1 MNTQCPP
8 LPVKAYAS
16 LIKFGSYLQSPALL
30 HIRLAWGWELYTAG
44 SAHLHNVAATAANF
58 KDWGVPF
65 PTLSVYVAGTTEAV
79 GGILLML
86 GLFTRGIALPLIFNF
101 LVAYLTA
108 SHKTVVGLFSGPDR
122 LDSLTKFIDDAAFPF
137 LVTSIL
143 MLAFGPGKISLDY
156 LLQCL
161 VFKRKPTPSQSPTS
175 DET

>member
-1 MNTQCPP
+1 MNPHP
-8 LPVKAYAS
+8 SSLPVRAYAP

-30 HIRLAWGWELYTAG
+30 LIRLAWGWELYTAG

-108 SHKTVVGLFSGPDR
+108 SHKTVVGLFNGPDR

-156 LLQCL
+156 IFQRL
-161 VFKRKPTPSQSPTS
+161 VFRKKLTSTQPPVSTP
-175 DET
+175 